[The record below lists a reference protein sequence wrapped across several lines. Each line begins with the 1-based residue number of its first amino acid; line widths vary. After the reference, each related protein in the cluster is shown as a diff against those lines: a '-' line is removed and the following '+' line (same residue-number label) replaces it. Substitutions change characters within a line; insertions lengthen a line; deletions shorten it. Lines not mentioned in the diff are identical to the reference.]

1 MKMPFNPRVKLHK
14 LIYLFF
20 VLFCSV
26 SFSQRSQLSNEVQII
41 SEFIASDSFLSLKEN
56 HGELQAIDSLYLNA
70 VNLTGNNVQEA
81 LLALTFAVVP
91 YKNVPVK
98 FIIKVKYPLLSADD
112 STFKKKNKN
121 LPKYFL
127 PDSPKSEFGDKD
139 KLAHFFGNAFVAYT
153 SQVFDLT
160 KAIGYFV
167 EVFEENFTP
176 ENQIDSRD
184 LKINKL
190 GEAFGKSLKKDRTL
204 LPSIF
209 IKKYQ

>member
-1 MKMPFNPRVKLHK
+1 MNNFIFL
-14 LIYLFF
+14 LA
-20 VLFCSV
+20 VLLCANF
-26 SFSQRSQLSNEVQII
+26 SFPQRSQLSNEVQII
-41 SEFIASDSFLSLKEN
+41 SEYIASDTFLALKGN
-56 HGELQAIDSLYLNA
+56 DSELQSIDSLYLNA
-70 VNLTGNNVQEA
+70 LNITGNNVQEA

-91 YKNVPVK
+91 YKNVPVR
-98 FIIKVKYPLLSADD
+98 FLFRFNYPLLSADD

-121 LPKYFL
+121 LPKHFL
-127 PDSPKSEFGDKD
+127 ADSPKNEFGDKD

-160 KAIGYFV
+160 TAIGYFV

-176 ENQIDSRD
+176 ENQIDLRD

-190 GEAFGKSLKKDRTL
+190 GEAFGKSLKKDQTL

-209 IKKYQ
+209 INKYQQ

>member
-1 MKMPFNPRVKLHK
+1 MKKYVFILT
-14 LIYLFF
+14 I
-20 VLFCSV
+20 VLSANF
-26 SFSQRSQLSNEVQII
+26 SFPQRSQLSNEVQII
-41 SEFIASDSFLSLKEN
+41 SEFIASDSFLTLKKN
-56 HGELQAIDSLYLNA
+56 RGEFQSIDSLYLKALNI
-70 VNLTGNNVQEA
+70 TGNNIQEA

-91 YKNVPVK
+91 YKNVPIR
-98 FIIKVKYPLLSADD
+98 FLFRFNYPLLSADD

-127 PDSPKSEFGDKD
+127 TDSPKNEFGDKD

-160 KAIGYFV
+160 TAIGYFV

-176 ENQIDSRD
+176 ENQIDLRD
-184 LKINKL
+184 LKTNKL
-190 GEAFGKSLKKDRTL
+190 GEAFGKSLKKDQTL

-209 IKKYQ
+209 IKKYQQ

>member
-1 MKMPFNPRVKLHK
+1 MPFNLHLKLSK
-14 LIYLFF
+14 LIILF
-20 VLFCSV
+20 LLLLCGV
-26 SFSQRSQLSNEVQII
+26 SFPQRSQLSSEVQII
-41 SEFIASDSFLSLKEN
+41 SEFIASDSFLSLKEQK
-56 HGELQAIDSLYLNA
+56 GELQSIDSLYLKALNI
-70 VNLTGNNVQEA
+70 TGNNIQEA

-91 YKNVPVK
+91 YKNVPIR
-98 FIIKVKYPLLSADD
+98 FLFRFNYPLLSADD

-127 PDSPKSEFGDKD
+127 ADSPKNEFGDKD

-176 ENQIDSRD
+176 ENQIDLRD
-184 LKINKL
+184 LKTNKL

>member
-1 MKMPFNPRVKLHK
+1 MKNIVF
-14 LIYLFF
+14 IFTI
-20 VLFCSV
+20 VLSTNF
-26 SFSQRSQLSNEVQII
+26 SFPQRSQLSNEVQNI
-41 SEFIASDSFLSLKEN
+41 SEFIASDSFFLLKEQE
-56 HGELQAIDSLYLNA
+56 GEFQSIDSLYLIA
-70 VNLTGNNVQEA
+70 LSFTGNNIQEA

-91 YKNVPVK
+91 YKNVPIRFLFK
-98 FIIKVKYPLLSADD
+98 FNYPLLSADD

-127 PDSPKSEFGDKD
+127 ADSPKNEFGDRD

-153 SQVFDLT
+153 SQIFDLT

-176 ENQIDSRD
+176 ENQIDLRD

-190 GEAFGKSLKKDRTL
+190 GEAFGKSLKKDQTL
-204 LPSIF
+204 LPSFF
-209 IKKYQ
+209 IKKYQQ

>member
-1 MKMPFNPRVKLHK
+1 MNKFIFLLAF
-14 LIYLFF
+14 LISANF
-20 VLFCSV
+20 
-26 SFSQRSQLSNEVQII
+26 SFSQRSQLSSEVQII
-41 SEFIASDSFLSLKEN
+41 SEFIVSDSFLSLKEQK
-56 HGELQAIDSLYLNA
+56 GELQSIDSLYLKALNI
-70 VNLTGNNVQEA
+70 TGNNVQET

-91 YKNVPVK
+91 YKNVPVR
-98 FIIKVKYPLLSADD
+98 FLFRFNYPLLSADD
-112 STFKKKNKN
+112 STFRKKNKN

-127 PDSPKSEFGDKD
+127 PDSPKSAFGDKD

-176 ENQIDSRD
+176 ENHVDYRD
-184 LKINKL
+184 LKVNKL
-190 GEAFGKSLKKDRTL
+190 GEAFGKSLKKDPTL

-209 IKKYQ
+209 IKKYQQ